1 MIIKQLD
8 TTTSYKHVVVE
19 LDYNELRDLSNG
31 LFYVSNN
38 MFCDTPS
45 EYKDVYKKSKLLFDL
60 VKHGTIMPETAEKFV
75 EKTCPADCK
84 GALNNGKRK

>member
-8 TTTSYKHVVVE
+8 TTTPYKHVVVE

-38 MFCDTPS
+38 MFCDHS
-45 EYKDVYKKSKLLFDL
+45 SDFEDVAKKASLLFDL

-84 GALNNGKRK
+84 GDLSNGKRK